1 MTPDATDPC
10 VFAVKRGD
18 IERKEI
24 YCNPIYPFYLALI
37 EKYKKSPYAS
47 GVMNDHV
54 EVNPKTDCAMLTDN
68 TSVSFVPMSNVQE
81 KNNIVSYD
89 SVPYSKVKKGFT
101 VFQRDDIIWAKITPC
116 MQNGKSCVVAD
127 MPTEVGFGST
137 EFHVIRKR
145 SNEIHMPFI
154 WAIFSNDNV
163 LKAAQA
169 TFSGTAGQQRVSA
182 SFIENFP
189 AVLPAYSKQ
198 MSLVAELEDKL
209 AMLNSKLQKADELF
223 AEMSTFIHR
232 ELKMEEVSE
241 EEPIYYGTFEKSMVG
256 ERIDPEY
263 HNPFY
268 TRRIAE
274 ICKQPYDTL
283 GNIIEFSTESWNQK
297 DLFDITFPYIEISNV
312 YLKENKYDISY
323 INTSDAPSRAK
334 MIVRNGDIIVSTT
347 RPHRGAIATIQCKED
362 EIQIASTGFCVLRE
376 LKRKDVLKEYLQWIL
391 LDDYILLQML
401 QRSSGGNYPAIVSD
415 ELKKIVI
422 PIPRIDIQRTI
433 CEEAER
439 KQKQARELRREAEQE
454 WSEAKARF
462 EKELLGD
469 I

>member
-1 MTPDATDPC
+1 MTPGANDLC

-18 IERKEI
+18 LLDRFDVTYALPKYTHLLKRIDQSAFFCDALKEHILVFESGFNYEQRDIESSQTIRLLRTQNVK
-24 YCNPIYPFYLALI
+24 PFFI
-37 EKYKKSPYAS
+37 
-47 GVMNDHV
+47 NDH
-54 EVNPKTDCAMLTDN
+54 N
-68 TSVSFVPMSNVQE
+68 VSFVSNT
-81 KNNIVSYD
+81 IVKSLTEEND
-89 SVPYSKVKKGFT
+89 LLFVRVGAGVGDCAFISKDQQGM
-101 VFQRDDIIWAKITPC
+101 A
-116 MQNGKSCVVAD
+116 
-127 MPTEVGFGST
+127 
-137 EFHVIRKR
+137 
-145 SNEIHMPFI
+145 
-154 WAIFSNDNV
+154 FSDNV
-163 LKAAQA
+163 LRVHFDNDIYGPFIAAFLSTDVGKALLMRQIKGSGKPVISRESIEKQVVPLPSVEQQEQLFKIIEQA
-169 TFSGTAGQQRVSA
+169 HCSYKT
-182 SFIENFP
+182 
-189 AVLPAYSKQ
+189 
-198 MSLVAELEDKL
+198 KL
-209 AMLNSKLQKADELF
+209 HQADELL
-223 AEMSTFIHR
+223 AEMSKFIHR
-232 ELKMEEVSE
+232 ELKMKEVSGE
-241 EEPIYYGTFEKSMVG
+241 KPIYYGTIEKSTVG

-263 HNPFY
+263 HSPFY

-274 ICKQPYDTL
+274 ICKQPFDTL
-283 GNIIEFSTESWNQK
+283 GNIVEFSAEAWNQK
-297 DLFDITFPYIEISNV
+297 DYYDLTFPYIEISNV

-433 CEEAER
+433 CEKAER

-454 WSEAKARF
+454 WAEAKARF
-462 EKELLGD
+462 ERELLGE
-469 I
+469 